1 MQFLTRL
8 DSRLS
13 TFEMVVAGILLLVM
27 SVIAFVQVI
36 TRYCFFY
43 SLVWSE
49 EITRYCMIWMTF
61 IGAAYAVSK
70 QEHINIDLFSGFFKR
85 HGIRIGLILNA
96 LMLVFLIACVFY
108 GLGLTASTFEANQR
122 TPAIGFPMF
131 IVYALVVV
139 ALVLAAF
146 HAFVRIACALSSGE
160 DNK

>member
-13 TFEMVVAGILLLVM
+13 EFEMIAAGALLLFM

-70 QEHINIDLFSGFFKR
+70 QEHINIDLLSDFFKR
-85 HGIRIGLILNA
+85 HGIRIGLILNV
-96 LMLVFLIACVFY
+96 LMLVFLIACVCY
-108 GLGLTASTFEANQR
+108 GTGLTVSTFEANQL

-131 IVYALVVV
+131 IVYALVVA

-146 HAFVRIACALSSGE
+146 HAFVRIACALSPRE
-160 DNK
+160 EK